1 MIKLDILS
9 DPICPWCLIGK
20 TNLDNALAQFPDVK
34 IQIEWHPFQL
44 NPEMPLKGMD
54 RREYLTTKFGNKEN
68 AYRVYSRIS
77 KTATEVGLNLEL
89 QKIERTPNTLNA
101 HRLIYWSGFEGLQ
114 TETVSALFSAYFI
127 HGKDIGNSSTLSS
140 IAENVGLD
148 KALITRLLK
157 SDSDRDSVSK
167 RDQNFRE
174 KGVTGVP
181 TFIVENSHVVPGA
194 QSQGLWVKVITELKE
209 LKVNPK

>member
-44 NPEMPLKGMD
+44 NPDMPLKGMD

-77 KTATEVGLNLEL
+77 KKATEIGLNLEL

-101 HRLIYWSGFEGLQ
+101 HRLIYWSGFEAFKLK
-114 TETVSALFSAYFI
+114 LFPPYFQPT
-127 HGKDIGNSSTLSS
+127 S
-140 IAENVGLD
+140 
-148 KALITRLLK
+148 
-157 SDSDRDSVSK
+157 
-167 RDQNFRE
+167 FRE
-174 KGVTGVP
+174 GILET
-181 TFIVENSHVVPGA
+181 H
-194 QSQGLWVKVITELKE
+194 QS
-209 LKVNPK
+209 